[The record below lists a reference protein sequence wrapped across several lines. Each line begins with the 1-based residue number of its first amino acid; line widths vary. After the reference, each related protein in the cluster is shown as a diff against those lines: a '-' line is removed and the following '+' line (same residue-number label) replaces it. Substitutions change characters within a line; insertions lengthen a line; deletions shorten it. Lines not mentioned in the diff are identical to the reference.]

1 MQKPEQQ
8 ALELQKL
15 KTGTTTLV
23 LKFKEGFIIASD
35 RQATTFYKAG
45 TVQKI
50 FMLTKEESFVGVS
63 IAGSAGDAVSLVN
76 VLRSELKL
84 YKFES
89 GHQASVK
96 TVTSLLSAI
105 MYNGYRQYQPYFT
118 QFLVGGVDHSGIHV
132 YNLDMIGSITEEKYA
147 STGSGSLFALS
158 KLEDGWKED
167 LSREEAKKLAIRA
180 IKLAANRDL
189 YTGYGIDIVL
199 ITKEGV
205 EREGVDF
212 PKVLN

>member
-63 IAGSAGDAVSLVN
+63 IAGSAGDEVS
-76 VLRSELKL
+76 LKL